1 MDFQTV
7 RQLATLLSRSF
18 AEDFFRLLVT
28 YENISAS
35 EAASRLNQ
43 HIKTAQDFLEGLAS
57 LDIVEKKEVLEGK
70 RPYFRYTLKKKKIV
84 LDFDLEP
91 LYESGPEESKL
102 KKRIRERKN
111 AGAMFTV
118 AGNNQYISNVVVFIG
133 EGRQRKE
140 RKINLTIHQGK
151 FLYHLPFPNAAYL
164 SISEILNKAGVD
176 KVYVPEILD
185 TVDVLIEHNVIE
197 VEG

>member
-1 MDFQTV
+1 MLPEV
-7 RQLATLLSRSF
+7 WASLL
-18 AEDFFRLLVT
+18 E
-28 YENISAS
+28 I
-35 EAASRLNQ
+35 
-43 HIKTAQDFLEGLAS
+43 HIKTAQDFLEGLAF

-118 AGNNQYISNVVVFIG
+118 AGNNQYIG

-164 SISEILNKAGVD
+164 SISEILKKAGVD

>member
-18 AEDFFRLLVT
+18 SEDFFRLLVT
-28 YENISAS
+28 YQNISAS

-57 LDIVEKKEVLEGK
+57 LNIVEKKEILEGK
-70 RPYFRYTLKKKKIV
+70 RPYFRYTLQKKKII

-91 LYESGPEESKL
+91 LYESGPEEKKL

-118 AGNNQYISNVVVFIG
+118 AGNNQYISNVVLFIG

-140 RKINLTIHQGK
+140 RKINLTTHQGK
-151 FLYHLPFPNAAYL
+151 FLYHLPFPNAAFL
-164 SISEILNKAGVD
+164 SISDIMQKADVQ
-176 KVYVPEILD
+176 KLHVPEILD
-185 TVDVLIEHNVIE
+185 LVDILKEHDMIE
-197 VEG
+197 VEV